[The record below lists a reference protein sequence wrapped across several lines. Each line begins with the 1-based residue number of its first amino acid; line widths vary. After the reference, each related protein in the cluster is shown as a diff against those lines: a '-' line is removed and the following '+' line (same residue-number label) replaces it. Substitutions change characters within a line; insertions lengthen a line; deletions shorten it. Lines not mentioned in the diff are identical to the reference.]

1 MQNNLSFICDKYCH
15 LTLCLLMNEPNCF
28 HFECLKVQSRDS
40 NLRPRVNFHDFTLEL
55 EVPGPHR
62 LNRFQPDPAAF
73 EDLLVFAPVQNRV
86 RKPRAPEETRVR
98 KLIMR
103 IQMFVTSSISF
114 FVRPH
119 HRFVHPMNKGTQLF
133 SFNQEQLP
141 YPSHCS
147 CFLGPGGR
155 VVTSSIFYIN

>member
-1 MQNNLSFICDKYCH
+1 MVVHAIIKKTELDKHCHHKYDDGGSISCRWRYLSPMLARCSLLMRNNLSFICDKYWH

-73 EDLLVFAPVQNRV
+73 EDLLVFAPVKNRA
-86 RKPRAPEETRVR
+86 RKPRAPEEPRVR
-98 KLIMR
+98 KLIMK
-103 IQMFVTSSISF
+103 IQIFASSSIS
-114 FVRPH
+114 
-119 HRFVHPMNKGTQLF
+119 LY
-133 SFNQEQLP
+133 SLAA
-141 YPSHCS
+141 
-147 CFLGPGGR
+147 L
-155 VVTSSIFYIN
+155 